1 MMEPMTPD
9 VGGQPLPSAAYGEFF
24 HVAPVAMLVLRAHD
38 LVMLEP
44 NQPYLD
50 AVGMAREDIVGRHVF
65 DVFPNSPTN
74 AGTDQET
81 DLRSLMMAAVTKRAP
96 VTVRGFRYDIPSGDS
111 FDVRWWNVVE
121 TPVLEGD
128 EVAYLLHYTEDV
140 TDLHRARAQLTAAQA
155 AQEVSATQLARLA
168 EVALSLTGAETVE
181 DLERIVVTG
190 GLTVLGADGG
200 GIITPSAGEW
210 RVTAS
215 ESLGAEARTTYAVQH
230 HDSPLPGPVSARTGA
245 MVLLRNRDDCVAF
258 HPDMARVVE
267 DTGRVAWACLPLTVQ
282 DRTLGSLTV
291 GWRDEQVFS
300 PEIVELM
307 EGFAAQCATTLD
319 RLEKAG
325 ELRRSSRRF
334 QELAESLQSAMLTE
348 PAAGG
353 GLEVTVRYRSAD
365 DVAQVGGDWYDAFLQ
380 PDGATMLAIG
390 DVSGHDEVAAAKM
403 GQIRGLMRALAYD
416 AEDRPHGDSPAMVL
430 TRLEYVAQGL
440 AVSELS
446 TAILARIEEA
456 TDAPGRVLRWSNAGN
471 APPVVLLA
479 DGSTLLLDDKS
490 DLLLGVDPTFPRQD
504 HEITMPPGSTLLLYT
519 DGLIERRGTPID
531 VGIEDLRGALSA
543 LAGAPL
549 GALCDNVL
557 ETLAPHTG
565 EDDIA
570 LIAVRV

>member
-9 VGGQPLPSAAYGEFF
+9 VGGSPLPSSAYERFF
-24 HVAPVAMLVLRAHD
+24 HSAPVAMLVLRAAD
-38 LVMLEP
+38 LVMLEA

-50 AVGMAREDIVGRHVF
+50 AVGMALDDLVGRDVF

-81 DLRSLMMAAVTKRAP
+81 DLRSLMTAAVTRQAP
-96 VTVRGFRYDIPSGDS
+96 VTAQGFRYDIPSGDG

-121 TPVLEGD
+121 TPVTQHG

-140 TDLHRARAQLTAAQA
+140 TDLHRARAQLTEAQA
-155 AQEVSATQLARLA
+155 AREVSATQLTRLA

-200 GIITPSAGEW
+200 GIITPTATGDW
-210 RVTAS
+210 RVTVS
-215 ESLGAEARTTYAVQH
+215 ESLGSQVRTSYALQPY
-230 HDSPLPGPVSARTGA
+230 DSPLPAPVSARTGE
-245 MVLLRNRDDCVAF
+245 MVLLRNREECVAF
-258 HPDMARVVE
+258 HPDMAQVVA
-267 DTGRVAWACLPLTVQ
+267 DTGRTAWACLPLTVQ
-282 DRTLGSLTV
+282 DRTLGVLAA
-291 GWRDEQVFS
+291 GWRGEQTFG
-300 PEIVELM
+300 PRILELM

-319 RLEKAG
+319 RLEKAH

-353 GLEVTVRYRSAD
+353 GLEVTVRYRTAD
-365 DVAQVGGDWYDAFLQ
+365 DVAQVGGDWYDSFMQ

-403 GQIRGLMRALAYD
+403 GQIRGLLRALAYD
-416 AEDRPHGDSPAMVL
+416 AEDRPHGDSPATVL

-446 TAILARIEEA
+446 TAILARIE
-456 TDAPGRVLRWSNAGN
+456 DAEGPGRLLRWSNAGN
-471 APPVVLLA
+471 APPVVLLP

-490 DLLLGVDPTFPRQD
+490 DLLLGVDPTFPRRD
-504 HEITMPPGSTLLLYT
+504 HEITLAPGSTLLLYT
-519 DGLIERRGTPID
+519 DGLIERRGTAID
-531 VGIEDLRGALSA
+531 VGIEDLRAALSS

-549 GALCDNVL
+549 GALCDTVL